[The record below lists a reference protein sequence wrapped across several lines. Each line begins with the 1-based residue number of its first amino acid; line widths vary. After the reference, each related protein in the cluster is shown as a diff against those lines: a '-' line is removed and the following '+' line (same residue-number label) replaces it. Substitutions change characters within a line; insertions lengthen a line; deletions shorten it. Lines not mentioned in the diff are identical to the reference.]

1 MKVAVV
7 LIVIAIQLHF
17 ATAPPSPGV
26 WGSIGKGFGKG
37 FSWVGKKVFRIAPK
51 VVPKVV
57 QPVTV
62 AQKAVGPKLTTAL
75 TKWQK
80 LLPKRSSQNS
90 LLKTFARK
98 LKTGTKAK
106 YIAAAAATNKF
117 ARKIGSRSQVFRRY
131 TKRTF
136 QKLMRKIKN
145 KVNPK
150 GKGKVRADDEMA
162 TPLLR
167 DELGEPLLN
176 TAPFSGG
183 PNSPPP
189 AKKMTFKSVAMGV
202 VRSLGVA
209 AEMTGQATSIAMQVQ
224 SIKTMAAMNKN
235 SETEVSHTGEG
246 TSASASASASA
257 LSKKNDDDDGTSDS
271 VCEILP
277 NAFISKHEQECV
289 TLSTD
294 SESDEPPPVIQRT
307 KVTKDLVITYQDT
320 TTKSKKSFCRQDV
333 KCPSDKRA
341 GFIQALKPKD
351 LLTLTSNDI
360 EFNRE
365 ASLTCEDKTYKIPL
379 CTLRSGEVRTSQ
391 KKRWSIA
398 ERQEKGVKR
407 LEWFGVSWHTPKI
420 KNTCHMDT
428 FLTHMTFKCRID
440 PKYPERNFV
449 IPQHGYEGILREICK
464 EYIALPRIL
473 SEKTRL
479 HYHEHW
485 KTMWIKFADYARGNL
500 LDQNKAVDY
509 PGSETSSIVEN
520 LEHSNLKFFSYI
532 CPCDEKPVKIKTN
545 LNVYTVFTIEQIIT
559 LSRERQTQTNINEYS
574 FPLNLK
580 YEDPAYNWCKKCK
593 GDVTINFV
601 FVPATTWMIYLQ
613 LPSEKLNGPYS
624 LQVNAPKPY
633 IFDISKVPKTF
644 VAHELFLETH
654 VEFELGYISLSTTV
668 KIAGIMHHL
677 SLQYFNSKYYF
688 YDDMDQGKLVLASD
702 PNGLIISR
710 KLSVTAIVYFRP

>member
-26 WGSIGKGFGKG
+26 WGSIGKG

-80 LLPKRSSQNS
+80 LLPKRSSQTS
-90 LLKTFARK
+90 LFKTFARK
-98 LKTGTKAK
+98 LKIGTKAK

-176 TAPFSGG
+176 TAPLSGG

-246 TSASASASASA
+246 TSASASA

-277 NAFISKHEQECV
+277 NAFISKHEQECIS
-289 TLSTD
+289 LSTD

-351 LLTLTSNDI
+351 ILTLTSNDI

-391 KKRWSIA
+391 KKRWSIP

-407 LEWFGVSWHTPKI
+407 IEWFGVSWHTPKI
-420 KNTCHMDT
+420 KNTCHMDS

-613 LPSEKLNGPYS
+613 LPSEKLKGPYS
-624 LQVNAPKPY
+624 LQGQAPKPY

-644 VAHELFLETH
+644 VTHELFLETH

>member
-26 WGSIGKGFGKG
+26 WGSIGKGF
-37 FSWVGKKVFRIAPK
+37 SWVGKKVFRITPK
-51 VVPKVV
+51 VAQVAPKVV
-57 QPVTV
+57 QPSVTV
-62 AQKAVGPKLTTAL
+62 AQKAVSPKLTTEVI
-75 TKWQK
+75 KWQK
-80 LLPKRSSQNS
+80 FLPKRSSQNS

-176 TAPFSGG
+176 TAPLSGG

-246 TSASASASASA
+246 TSASASA

-341 GFIQALKPKD
+341 GFIQAFPPKD
-351 LLTLTSNDI
+351 ILTLTSNDI

-365 ASLTCEDKTYKIPL
+365 ASLTCEDKNYKIPL

-593 GDVTINFV
+593 GDVTINYV

-613 LPSEKLNGPYS
+613 LPSEKLKGPYS
-624 LQVNAPKPY
+624 LQGNAPKPY

-668 KIAGIMHHL
+668 KIAGITHHL

>member
-17 ATAPPSPGV
+17 ATAPPSPGI
-26 WGSIGKGFGKG
+26 WGSIGKG
-37 FSWVGKKVFRIAPK
+37 FSWVGKKVFRIALK
-51 VVPKVV
+51 VAPVV
-57 QPVTV
+57 QPSVTV

-80 LLPKRSSQNS
+80 LLPKRSSQTS
-90 LLKTFARK
+90 LFKTFARK
-98 LKTGTKAK
+98 LKIGTKAK

-176 TAPFSGG
+176 TAPLSGG

-277 NAFISKHEQECV
+277 NAFISQHEQECV

-391 KKRWSIA
+391 KKRWSIP

-407 LEWFGVSWHTPKI
+407 IEWFGVSWHTPKI
-420 KNTCHMDT
+420 KNTCHMDS

-613 LPSEKLNGPYS
+613 LPSEKLKGPYS

>member
-90 LLKTFARK
+90 LFKTFARK

-176 TAPFSGG
+176 TAPLSGG

-246 TSASASASASA
+246 TSASASASA

-277 NAFISKHEQECV
+277 NAFISKHEQECI

-351 LLTLTSNDI
+351 ILTLTSNDI

-391 KKRWSIA
+391 KKRWSIP

-407 LEWFGVSWHTPKI
+407 IEWFGVSWHTPKI

-545 LNVYTVFTIEQIIT
+545 LNVYTLFTIEQIIT
-559 LSRERQTQTNINEYS
+559 LSRERQTNDNEYKL
-574 FPLNLK
+574 PLNMK
-580 YEDPAYNWCKKCK
+580 YEDAAYNWCKKCK
-593 GDVTINFV
+593 GDVTINYI

-613 LPSEKLNGPYS
+613 LPSERISGAFS
-624 LQVNAPKPY
+624 LQGKAPKAY
-633 IFDISKVPKTF
+633 IFDIFKVPKTF
-644 VAHELFLETH
+644 VAHELYLETH

-668 KIAGIMHHL
+668 KIAGITHHL
-677 SLQYFNSKYYF
+677 SLQYFNSKFYY

-702 PNGLIISR
+702 PNALIISK